1 VSKTWWELKPELE
14 RTDMSCVPEGVH
26 HLQDIYRYVQLAYPL
41 MCDDSIIC
49 REVHNS
55 PHNSPEWKHRV
66 RSALGDLK
74 NIPESR
80 ISKPDELQRGYWKIG
95 PLSTPTRI
103 RFRPEEIVLCTYAA
117 MYDEDDFGGLREISA
132 LHGRGYGSLRAK
144 RNNIAWMLDDEG
156 IDRATSFQG
165 LSGARRGESGRR
177 TNWEIVEPLL
187 ELSKLDFLLLC
198 LNILEGKEFLTES
211 PNQEEYVEGAMRI
224 IVSKRYERNKEA
236 RDACIAHYG
245 PRCHVPGC
253 GFDFEEE
260 FGELGKGF
268 IHVHHVKPISERGA
282 EYVVDPINDLIPVCP
297 NCHSMIHRGNTTRD
311 WRNILN

>member
-1 VSKTWWELKPELE
+1 VSETWWELEAELK
-14 RTDMSCVPEGVH
+14 RTDMSCVPEGIH
-26 HLQDIYRYVQLAYPL
+26 QRQDIFRYVQRAYL
-41 MCDDSIIC
+41 SLCDDSIIC
-49 REVHNS
+49 KEVHKSSNS
-55 PHNSPEWKHRV
+55 GPEWKHRV
-66 RSALGDLK
+66 DTVLGYQRYK
-74 NIPESR
+74 PESR
-80 ISKPDELQRGYWKIG
+80 VSKPSELRRGYWKFG
-95 PLSTPTRI
+95 PLSAHTRM
-103 RFRPEEIVLCTYAA
+103 RYTPEEIVLCTYVA
-117 MYDEDDFGGLREISA
+117 MYDENDLVGLTIIA
-132 LHGRGYGSLRAK
+132 GLHGRGVGSLRMK
-144 RNNIAWMLDDEG
+144 RNNIASSLDQEG
-156 IDRATSFQG
+156 IVRETTFEA
-165 LSGARRGESGRR
+165 LSGMPRGESGRR

-245 PRCHVPGC
+245 PRCHVPRC